1 MSQESTSKGKL
12 KITPKKILAI
22 LIILAIPILYYA
34 LTKYAL
40 PITTWNY
47 GGKVVGFRTDLR
59 AAQKIPIIEIES
71 IPNVNDADQSIRDTL
86 IRRDVQ
92 NITFLFEPTDDKNN
106 ALYVIEETELI
117 KALTLSYLSIM
128 PTELQPTMP
137 NFNAAVV
144 DNYTGITA
152 TQLNPKIVLIHPN
165 FGNQTVVR
173 QDGYIIYVEAKNT
186 GNFDSNKLQFDLAT
200 ERLMMALLT
209 IKIQ

>member
-1 MSQESTSKGKL
+1 MSQDSTYHVKL
-12 KITPKKILAI
+12 KITPKRIIVI
-22 LIILAIPILYYA
+22 LIILAIPFLFYA
-34 LTKYAL
+34 LPKYVL

-47 GGKVVGFRTDLR
+47 EGRVVGFRTDLR
-59 AAQKIPIIEIES
+59 AAQKIPIIEN
-71 IPNVNDADQSIRDTL
+71 IPNVNDADQNIRAAL
-86 IRRDVQ
+86 IRGDVQ

-106 ALYVIEETELI
+106 ALYILEETELI
-117 KALTLSYLSIM
+117 KALTDAYI
-128 PTELQPTMP
+128 PVTQTELQPTIP
-137 NFNAAVV
+137 NFNAVAV

-152 TQLNPKIVLIHPN
+152 TQLNPKIVLVHPN
-165 FGNQTVVR
+165 FGNETVVR

>member
-1 MSQESTSKGKL
+1 MSQESTFKVKL
-12 KITPKKILAI
+12 KIAPKKILAI
-22 LIILAIPILYYA
+22 IVIILAIPILYYA
-34 LTKYAL
+34 LVKYVL

-59 AAQKIPIIEIES
+59 AAQKVPIIES
-71 IPNVNDADQSIRDTL
+71 IPNVNDADQSIRDAL
-86 IRRDVQ
+86 IRGDVQ

-106 ALYVIEETELI
+106 ALYVLEETELI
-117 KALTLSYLSIM
+117 KALTVAYV
-128 PTELQPTMP
+128 PVAQTELEPTVP
-137 NFNAAVV
+137 NFNAVAV

-152 TQLNPKIVLIHPN
+152 TQLNPKIVLVHPN
-165 FGNQTVVR
+165 FGNQTAVR

>member
-1 MSQESTSKGKL
+1 MAQESISRI

-34 LTKYAL
+34 LTKYVL

-47 GGKVVGFRTDLR
+47 EGKIVGFRTDLR
-59 AAQKIPIIEIES
+59 AAQKVPIIER
-71 IPNVNDADQSIRDTL
+71 IPNVNDADQSIRDAL
-86 IRRDVQ
+86 IRGDVQ

-106 ALYVIEETELI
+106 ALYILEETELI
-117 KALTLSYLSIM
+117 KALTVSYVTFIQ
-128 PTELQPTMP
+128 TEPEPTMP

-152 TQLNPKIVLIHPN
+152 TQLNPKIVLVHPN

-200 ERLMMALLT
+200 ERLMMAILN